1 MTSIRRQ
8 LLAALLASVLIAG
21 AVAAVAVY
29 YTAQNEAGLLLD
41 YQLRQMALSLRDQ
54 ALHQNGPVSAPQ
66 FDNEFDFAIDIRSE
80 DGSGVRYSR
89 SRVDLPFTGHRGH
102 ATVDTPSGSWRM
114 YTLREP
120 GFTVRVAQPT
130 YLRDDLAVSAAL
142 RTMMPFVLLVPMLA
156 LLVWAAV
163 TRGLRPL
170 ESVAQAVKSRGA
182 DSLRPLDEARVPQEI
197 KPVVSSLNDL
207 LARLTRALELQRAFV
222 ADAAHA
228 LRTPLTALN
237 LQIQLAERAQSAEE
251 RAAAFATLKDGV
263 GRATHLVEQLLTL
276 ARHEPAAEDRSESEV
291 DLGALAGEVV
301 AAHAPLAESKD
312 VDLGLVGHEA
322 RVMVR
327 GEREA
332 LRTLL
337 ANLVDNA
344 LRYTPAGG
352 RIDVSVSREK
362 GDAVFEVT
370 DTGPGIAPE
379 DRERV
384 FDRFYRAAGNDV
396 PGSGLGL
403 AIVRSI
409 AERHGAHVALGE
421 GPDRRGLRVRVVFA
435 GTPGGTD
442 ENPATH

>member
-8 LLAALLASVLIAG
+8 LLAALLASVLVAG

-29 YTAQNEAGLLLD
+29 YTAQNEAGTLLD

-54 ALHQNGPVSAPQ
+54 ALHAGGAVHAPE

-114 YTLREP
+114 YTLSEQ

-142 RTMMPFVLLVPMLA
+142 RTMVPFLLVVPMLA

-170 ESVAQAVKSRGA
+170 ESVANAVKSRSA
-182 DSLRPLDEARVPQEI
+182 DSLRPLDEAQVPQEI

-237 LQIQLAERAQSAEE
+237 LQIQLAERAQSARE
-251 RAAAFATLKDGV
+251 REAAFATLKDGV
-263 GRATHLVEQLLTL
+263 TRATHLVEQLLTL
-276 ARHEPAAEDRSESEV
+276 ARHEPEAAARPTAHI
-291 DLGALAGEVV
+291 DLGELAAEVV
-301 AAHAPLAESKD
+301 AAYAPLAEAKD
-312 VDLGLVGHEA
+312 VDIGLTRRDENLLVS
-322 RVMVR
+322 
-327 GEREA
+327 GERDA

-337 ANLVDNA
+337 SNLVENA
-344 LRYTPAGG
+344 LRYTPPGG
-352 RIDVSVSREK
+352 RVDVAAMRDGER
-362 GDAVFEVT
+362 AVLEVT

-379 DRERV
+379 ERERV
-384 FDRFYRAAGNDV
+384 FDRFYRVGGTDV
-396 PGSGLGL
+396 AGSGLGL
-403 AIVRSI
+403 AIVRNI
-409 AERHGAHVALGE
+409 AARHGAQVKLAE
-421 GPDRRGLRVRVVFA
+421 GPQGMGLTARVGFRAAKEVSS
-435 GTPGGTD
+435 PG
-442 ENPATH
+442 

>member
-1 MTSIRRQ
+1 MSSIRRQ

-29 YTAQNEAGLLLD
+29 YTAQNEAGVLLD

-54 ALHQNGPVSAPQ
+54 ALHQGRPVSAPQ

-89 SRVDLPFTGHRGH
+89 SRVDLPFTGHREH

-114 YTLREP
+114 YTLRDG

-163 TRGLRPL
+163 TRGLKPL
-170 ESVAQAVKSRGA
+170 ESVANAVKSRGA
-182 DSLRPLDEARVPQEI
+182 DSLRPLDETRVPQEI
-197 KPVVSSLNDL
+197 QPVVSSLNDL

-251 RAAAFATLKDGV
+251 RAAAFSTLKDGV
-263 GRATHLVEQLLTL
+263 NRATHLVEQLLTL
-276 ARHEPAAEDRSESEV
+276 ARHEPEAGDRPLTAT
-291 DLGALAGEVV
+291 DLGERASRA
-301 AAHAPLAESKD
+301 S
-312 VDLGLVGHEA
+312 A
-322 RVMVR
+322 R
-327 GEREA
+327 
-332 LRTLL
+332 
-337 ANLVDNA
+337 
-344 LRYTPAGG
+344 
-352 RIDVSVSREK
+352 
-362 GDAVFEVT
+362 
-370 DTGPGIAPE
+370 
-379 DRERV
+379 
-384 FDRFYRAAGNDV
+384 
-396 PGSGLGL
+396 
-403 AIVRSI
+403 RS
-409 AERHGAHVALGE
+409 ACH
-421 GPDRRGLRVRVVFA
+421 
-435 GTPGGTD
+435 
-442 ENPATH
+442 

>member
-8 LLAALLASVLIAG
+8 LLAALLASVLVAG

-29 YTAQNEAGLLLD
+29 YTAQNEAGILLD

-54 ALHQNGPVSAPQ
+54 ALHEGGAVHAPQ

-114 YTLREP
+114 YTLSEQ

-142 RTMMPFVLLVPMLA
+142 RTMMPFLLLVPMLA

-170 ESVAQAVKSRGA
+170 ESVAHAVKSRSA
-182 DSLRPLDEARVPQEI
+182 DSLRPLDEAQVPQEI

-237 LQIQLAERAQSAEE
+237 LQIQLAERAHSADE
-251 RAAAFATLKDGV
+251 RDAAFATLKDGV
-263 GRATHLVEQLLTL
+263 TRATHLVEQLLTL
-276 ARHEPAAEDRSESEV
+276 ARHEPEAAGRSTTQI
-291 DLGALAGEVV
+291 DLGELASEVV
-301 AAHAPLAESKD
+301 AAYAPLAEAKD
-312 VDLGLVGHEA
+312 VDLGLTRRDENLV
-322 RVMVR
+322 VP
-327 GEREA
+327 GERDA
-332 LRTLL
+332 LVTLL
-337 ANLVDNA
+337 SNLVDNA
-344 LRYTPAGG
+344 LRYTPGGG
-352 RIDVSVSREK
+352 RVDVAAIRTDESAVLEVS
-362 GDAVFEVT
+362 DN
-370 DTGPGIAPE
+370 GPGIAPE
-379 DRERV
+379 ERERV
-384 FDRFYRAAGNDV
+384 FDRFYRAGGTDV
-396 PGSGLGL
+396 AGSGLGL
-403 AIVRSI
+403 AIVRNI
-409 AERHGAHVALGE
+409 AARHGAQVKLAE
-421 GPDRRGLRVRVVFA
+421 GPEGMGLTARVGFRAAKEVSS
-435 GTPGGTD
+435 PG
-442 ENPATH
+442 